1 VVERQRRERVLQVPE
16 EWKETKAQMMGG
28 AGGDEMSLGD
38 GGALVRD
45 AAESH
50 RLRPMIVDPCLGPDV
65 CHVTMG

>member
-1 VVERQRRERVLQVPE
+1 
-16 EWKETKAQMMGG
+16 MGG

-50 RLRPMIVDPCLGPDV
+50 RLSPMIVDPCLGPDV
-65 CHVTMG
+65 CHVTMGLVHVTKPRL

>member
-1 VVERQRRERVLQVPE
+1 MSE
-16 EWKETKAQMMGG
+16 KEINAQIMGG

-50 RLRPMIVDPCLGPDV
+50 RLSPIIVDPCLGLTSIITLPWGSAYD
-65 CHVTMG
+65 

>member
-1 VVERQRRERVLQVPE
+1 
-16 EWKETKAQMMGG
+16 MGG

-50 RLRPMIVDPCLGPDV
+50 RLSPMIVDPSCWSWPDV
-65 CHVTMG
+65 CHVTMGRCMTKPRSDCMCDAWCA